1 MNLLESRDAA
11 VGWCGLPWCGV
22 LWCGAG
28 GGMVVAGVVC
38 RGAGAVVV
46 EVAGVVCRDAGVVWC
61 SVVWCWRWLGAKRVA
76 RSVLNTVAAHR
87 PSSQRATH
95 ATRPVATPGSQLET

>member
-1 MNLLESRDAA
+1 
-11 VGWCGLPWCGV
+11 
-22 LWCGAG
+22 
-28 GGMVVAGVVC
+28 MV
-38 RGAGAVVV
+38 
-46 EVAGVVCRDAGVVWC
+46 VAGVVCRDAGVVWC

-95 ATRPVATPGSQLET
+95 ATRPVATPGSQLQTGRLKLKMAGGETSTEHRWEQPEAQDMTQLHV

>member
-11 VGWCGLPWCGV
+11 VGWCGV

-95 ATRPVATPGSQLET
+95 AIHATRAVATLGSQLET